1 MADIEIR
8 QTSPG
13 AFYIKV
19 HDTDNV
25 AIIVNDQGLKA
36 GTRFPDG
43 LELIEHIPQGH
54 KVALVDIPAQGEIVR
69 YGEVIGYA
77 VRAIP
82 QGSWI
87 DESLVALPEAPPLNT
102 LPLATRVP
110 EPMPALEGY
119 TFEGFRNP
127 DGSVGTKNLLGIST
141 SVHCVAGV
149 VDFVVKI
156 IERDLL
162 PKYPNVD
169 GVVGL
174 NHLYGCGVA
183 INAPAAIVPIRTIHN
198 IALNPNFGGEVMVV
212 GLGCEKLVPEKL
224 LQGTEDTQAIPVDSA
239 SIVRLQDEQHVGFRS
254 MVDDILQV
262 AERHLAKLNQ
272 RKRETCPASELV
284 VGMQCGGSDAFSG
297 VTANPAVGYAS
308 DLLVRCGATVMF
320 SEVTEVRDAI
330 HLLTPR
336 AINEEVGKRLLEEMA
351 WYDNY
356 LDMGKTDRSANP
368 SPGNKKGGLANV
380 VGKALGSI
388 AKSGQRAIV
397 EVLYPGQ
404 RPTKR
409 GLIYAATPASDFV
422 CGTQQ
427 VASGI
432 TVQVFTTGRGTPYG
446 LMAVPVIKMAT
457 RTELANRWF
466 DLMDINAGTI
476 ATGEE
481 SIEDVGWKLFHFILD
496 VASGRKKTFSD
507 QWGLH
512 NQLAVFN
519 PAPVT

>member
-156 IERDLL
+156 IERNLL

-239 SIVRLQDEQHVGFRS
+239 SVVRLQDEQHVGFRS

-380 VGKALGSI
+380 VEKALGSI
-388 AKSGQRAIV
+388 AKSGQSAIV
-397 EVLYPGQ
+397 EVLSPGQ

-481 SIEDVGWKLFHFILD
+481 TIEDVGWKLFHFILD